1 VASNP
6 GARRELERLEAEVRR
21 LRDVERHLRRER
33 DRVRKE
39 SLAELEKMQAAL
51 REAAT
56 HAGTFDDELERR
68 AADAT
73 AREAA
78 LAARE
83 AEVEAAAQRVRDAD
97 ARLAEE
103 RQRLEAWRKRLER
116 ESERLAGWERDAR
129 LANIPA
135 EQRQATF
142 EEGLR
147 RLADRGAGRE
157 ASW

>member
-1 VASNP
+1 M
-6 GARRELERLEAEVRR
+6 RR

-33 DRVRKE
+33 DRVRTE
-39 SLAELEKMQAAL
+39 TVAELEGMQAAL

-56 HAGTFDDELERR
+56 HAETFDDELERR
-68 AADAT
+68 AAAAA

-78 LAARE
+78 LEQRE

-97 ARLAEE
+97 TQLEEERRRLA
-103 RQRLEAWRKRLER
+103 AWRKRLEQ
-116 ESERLAGWERDAR
+116 ESERLAEWERDSR
-129 LANIPA
+129 LANAPA

-147 RLADRGAGRE
+147 RLADPRAGRGS
-157 ASW
+157 SW